1 MNRRQSVRNS
11 IIDTV
16 DETVLHTMAVDGLL
30 KELGL
35 NEEDRELLERNMQ
48 RQDLIAG
55 QTIVHQGRND
65 VS

>member
-1 MNRRQSVRNS
+1 
-11 IIDTV
+11 
-16 DETVLHTMAVDGLL
+16 MAVDGLL

-35 NEEDRELLERNMQ
+35 TEEDRELLERNMQ